1 MGLTKSERHATFRM
15 RFKGPK
21 GVAISMSMSLI
32 VHKTNNSTS
41 NKGVRSGVR
50 EDESSDGKEN
60 KAWGVCTLPFHIV
73 KCVNTKQCAVII
85 L

>member
-21 GVAISMSMSLI
+21 GVAISMSLI

-60 KAWGVCTLPFHIV
+60 KAPGSVPRRFTL
-73 KCVNTKQCAVII
+73 
-85 L
+85 